1 MPAGEVPAGEVPGGD
16 PPDDERVTGI
26 VGGCVS
32 VTLAL
37 SVDVL
42 TLGAAWIA
50 ALAIV
55 ALVLTGWRQ
64 PARAQPRLRRGDPNG
79 PVVEVEHQPTEP
91 YRRTGPI
98 RRLLAALAGAGI
110 AVVTGVVVAT
120 VLAFAIAI
128 VVIRL
133 TGLLAG

>member
-1 MPAGEVPAGEVPGGD
+1 M
-16 PPDDERVTGI
+16 TGI

-64 PARAQPRLRRGDPNG
+64 PARAQPRPRRGDPNG
-79 PVVEVEHQPTEP
+79 PVVEVEHRPTEP
-91 YRRTGPI
+91 YRRAGPI

-110 AVVTGVVVAT
+110 TVVTGIVVAT

-128 VVIRL
+128 VVVRL

>member
-1 MPAGEVPAGEVPGGD
+1 M
-16 PPDDERVTGI
+16 
-26 VGGCVS
+26 S

-42 TLGAAWIA
+42 TVAAAWIA
-50 ALAIV
+50 GLAIV

-64 PARAQPRLRRGDPNG
+64 PARAQPRSRRGGTPEWAA
-79 PVVEVEHQPTEP
+79 VEVEHEP
-91 YRRTGPI
+91 GEAYRRPGPI
-98 RRLLAALAGAGI
+98 RRLLAAVAGLGL
-110 AVVTGVVVAT
+110 AVVTGA
-120 VLAFAIAI
+120 VLAVVLSFAIAF